1 MSNLFVKIKQFFR
14 KDWKLVDTEQ
24 LIKEKAEMEEHLVS
38 YKKTYQQWDSALG
51 RWGLKATIRETETLI
66 AEIEA
71 ELSKRDIKETEE

>member
-1 MSNLFVKIKQFFR
+1 
-14 KDWKLVDTEQ
+14 
-24 LIKEKAEMEEHLVS
+24 MEEHLIS